1 VHVRAVRARRGG
13 GSPAVCAEVVH
24 AAGDARWARRPP
36 QATAFRG
43 EGDGEGG
50 VEGGWRGRRRRR
62 CRSSRWHQDCRRHS
76 GGDDRHWDA
85 AKRESTRSTPADFA
99 GSQAMV
105 SAAHRIA
112 GSERT
117 GSGGERWRQRK
128 AAAQQIPVLRRSHA
142 ESRMGSIQHAVGT
155 RGPGRCRRH
164 GPSFSC
170 LGQNDLPFRTG
181 GINPFRQDRSP
192 FQRKKE
198 GYWTERGP
206 RGRFYPY
213 EPPRGPS
220 LHGLG
225 RGGLKP

>member
-1 VHVRAVRARRGG
+1 MGERSTPTRRCIRRPVAPHGCVCAAAGCAFLRATCRATCESEARGGWAREAARRRACTCVRCGRGG

-128 AAAQQIPVLRRSHA
+128 AAAQQIPVQ
-142 ESRMGSIQHAVGT
+142 E
-155 RGPGRCRRH
+155 
-164 GPSFSC
+164 
-170 LGQNDLPFRTG
+170 
-181 GINPFRQDRSP
+181 
-192 FQRKKE
+192 
-198 GYWTERGP
+198 P
-206 RGRFYPY
+206 R
-213 EPPRGPS
+213 
-220 LHGLG
+220 
-225 RGGLKP
+225 

>member
-1 VHVRAVRARRGG
+1 MGAGGGAAARVHVRAVRARRGG

-105 SAAHRIA
+105 GAAHRIA

-117 GSGGERWRQRK
+117 GGGGERWRQRK

-164 GPSFSC
+164 GPSFS
-170 LGQNDLPFRTG
+170 DG
-181 GINPFRQDRSP
+181 GINAEVRFSEKKRAIGQRGVLVGGSILPSP
-192 FQRKKE
+192 HA
-198 GYWTERGP
+198 TL
-206 RGRFYPY
+206 PY
-213 EPPRGPS
+213 TG
-220 LHGLG
+220 
-225 RGGLKP
+225 